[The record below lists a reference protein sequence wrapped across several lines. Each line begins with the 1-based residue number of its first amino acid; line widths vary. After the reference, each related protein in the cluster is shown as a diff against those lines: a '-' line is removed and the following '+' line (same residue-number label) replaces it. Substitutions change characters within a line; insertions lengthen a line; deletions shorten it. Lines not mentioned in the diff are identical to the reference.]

1 VTENQPLECARSS
14 LRWLPIALAAVAAG
28 CGAKTNLDLEQ
39 TERPGRDAAI
49 TFDAFA
55 PDPDGGVDMTT
66 PVDLGTDMYTDP
78 DMWVPECPDSIRVT
92 TREASI
98 PVDIIFVIDNSGSML
113 DDIENMR
120 SNMEIFWNGLAEAN
134 VDAHVI
140 FVTQEGFAPTPPP
153 GFSGRFFP
161 VGERVNSHDGLMKL
175 LSQFRTYRTFLR
187 PDAITH
193 FVGIT
198 DDDASVG
205 EGEIFLET
213 MTDLLGHDFTFHAVA
228 SERIRPTPAN
238 PSGACVHSSGFA
250 YSPGY
255 EWYYLADE
263 TGGIKLS
270 ICEEDW
276 SELLPPLTERVAVR
290 IPIPC
295 GYRLPTPPPPGITYR
310 ADDFTVLFEEDSGP
324 LRVVPRDGTGACPSG
339 GWNYVEGSERI
350 ELCESTCDEL
360 MALDGRVDI
369 DLGCSMLR

>member
-1 VTENQPLECARSS
+1 MKNQSLDDARTS
-14 LRWLPIALAAVAAG
+14 LTWLPFACVAAIVAG
-28 CGAKTNLDLEQ
+28 CGAKTDLDIGQ
-39 TERPGRDAAI
+39 VERPGRDASI
-49 TFDAFA
+49 TFDAMPMDA
-55 PDPDGGVDMTT
+55 AVDADMTF
-66 PVDLGTDMYTDP
+66 DMGTDMFTDP

-92 TREASI
+92 TREASV

-113 DDIENMR
+113 DDIDNMR
-120 SNMEIFWNGLAEAN
+120 ANMEIFWDGLSSADI
-134 VDAHVI
+134 DAHVI

-153 GFSGRFFP
+153 AFSGRFYP
-161 VGERVNSHDGLMKL
+161 VGERVNSHDGLNKL
-175 LSQFRTYRTFLR
+175 LSQFHTYRSFLR

-198 DDDASVG
+198 DDDANFG

-213 MTDLLGHDFTFHAVA
+213 MTDLLGHDFTFHSIA
-228 SERIRPTPAN
+228 SERIMPSPAN

-255 EWYYLADE
+255 EWYFLSDA

-276 SELLPPLTERVAVR
+276 SALLPPLTERIAIR

-295 GYRLPTPPPPGITYR
+295 GYRLPTPPPAGITYR
-310 ADDFTVLFEEDSGP
+310 EEDFTVLFEEDAGG
-324 LRVVPRDGTGACPSG
+324 LRVIPRDGTGTCASG
-339 GWNYVEGSERI
+339 GWNYAEGSRRI
-350 ELCESTCDEL
+350 ELCETTCDEL

-369 DLGCSMLR
+369 DLGCSMIR